1 MAVQALWTAVT
12 GSKKVRFATTGLR
25 PAAARRRDLLLLNEL
40 LEAGAIR
47 PVIDRCY
54 PLAEMAA
61 AHRYVET
68 GRKRG
73 NVVITVADASATP
86 QSEPRT
92 LRHE

>member
-1 MAVQALWTAVT
+1 MPTPAVAVQALWTAVT

-40 LEAGAIR
+40 LEAGAVR

-61 AHRYVET
+61 AHRYVAS

-73 NVVITVADASATP
+73 NVVITVADAD
-86 QSEPRT
+86 
-92 LRHE
+92 